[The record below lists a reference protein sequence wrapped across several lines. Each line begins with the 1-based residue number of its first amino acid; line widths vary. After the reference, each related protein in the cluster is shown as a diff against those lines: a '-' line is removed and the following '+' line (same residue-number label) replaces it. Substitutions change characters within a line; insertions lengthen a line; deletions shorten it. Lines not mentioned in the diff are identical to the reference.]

1 MLKVEQVYEN
11 GVFTYTTVEAKN
23 IKALIRDLLDMSED
37 IARIRVVDV
46 LSNFVIFATDKY
58 ETNYDP
64 CIINENT
71 YDPLK
76 LVKDYGKDRH

>member
-1 MLKVEQVYEN
+1 MAKMLKVEQVYEN
-11 GVFTYTTVEAKN
+11 GVFTYTTVEAKK
-23 IKALIRDLLDMSED
+23 IKSLIRDLLDMSSD
-37 IARIRVVDV
+37 LVRIRVVDV

-71 YDPLK
+71 YNPFK
-76 LVKDYGKDRH
+76 LV

>member
-1 MLKVEQVYEN
+1 MLKVELVYEN
-11 GVFTYTTVEAKN
+11 GVFTYTTVESKN

-58 ETNYDP
+58 ETNYEP
-64 CIINENT
+64 FIINENT
-71 YDPLK
+71 YNPFK
-76 LVKDYGKDRH
+76 LV